1 MPINSSVLLEDVATD
16 IGQSLYLSE
25 GFAADVTINGRRY
38 LQAGF
43 IETDT
48 NKYDTAVHQGA
59 HAGSSTPST
68 KGACKR
74 YVRIT

>member
-1 MPINSSVLLEDVATD
+1 MPINNTALLDDAGTA
-16 IGQSLYLSE
+16 IGESLYLSE
-25 GFAADVTINGRRY
+25 GLGIDITILGRRY

-48 NKYDTAVHQGA
+48 GTYDTNAHQGA
-59 HAGSSTPST
+59 HAGSSIPSSQ
-68 KGACKR
+68 GACKR

>member
-1 MPINSSVLLEDVATD
+1 MSVKASALLDDAGTAVSE
-16 IGQSLYLSE
+16 SLYLSE
-25 GFAADVTINGRRY
+25 GLGIDITINGRRY
-38 LQAGF
+38 LQAGY

-48 NKYDTAVHQGA
+48 GTYDTNAHQGT
-59 HAGSSTPST
+59 HAGSSTASS

>member
-1 MPINSSVLLEDVATD
+1 MAINASALLEDVATD

-25 GFAADVTINGRRY
+25 GLGVDITINGRRY
-38 LQAGF
+38 LQAGY
-43 IETDT
+43 IEVDT
-48 NKYDTAVHQGA
+48 NAYNTDVHQGA
-59 HAGSSTPST
+59 HAGSSAPSI

>member
-1 MPINSSVLLEDVATD
+1 MSINSKALVDTAGTE
-16 IGQSLYLSE
+16 IGESLYLSE
-25 GFAADVTINGRRY
+25 GLGIDITISGRRY

-43 IETDT
+43 IETDSST
-48 NKYDTAVHQGA
+48 YDTNIHQGS
-59 HAGSSTPST
+59 HAGSATASS

>member
-1 MPINSSVLLEDVATD
+1 MLKSNSLYDPYGVEVSQSV
-16 IGQSLYLSE
+16 YLSE
-25 GFAADVTINGRRY
+25 GLGVDVTINGARY
-38 LQAGF
+38 LQAGY

-48 NKYDTAVHQGA
+48 NNYDVTVHQGT
-59 HAGSSTPST
+59 HAGSSTPSS

>member
-1 MPINSSVLLEDVATD
+1 MSIKASALLDDAGTAVSE
-16 IGQSLYLSE
+16 SLYLSE
-25 GFAADVTINGRRY
+25 GLGIDVTINGRRY
-38 LQAGF
+38 LQAGY

-48 NKYDTAVHQGA
+48 NNYDVNAHQGA
-59 HAGSSTPST
+59 HAGSSIAST